1 MQLSVTPWT
10 VAHQAPLSM
19 GFPRQEYWSGLP
31 LPSPGDHP
39 DLGIKPVSP
48 AWQMNSLPVSHLK
61 SCLMDRLY
69 DDNIDSPERGD
80 KVQRTF
86 NKNPNK
92 CILFCLCLASMVRF
106 MNNSSVCRIT
116 RIIMKI
122 LKNKSIIKG
131 SFVTEKSRFLQ
142 SVAIKSWIH
151 HEFKTKSY
159 TE

>member
-1 MQLSVTPWT
+1 MCNSFVPPWT
-10 VAHQAPLSM
+10 VARQAPLPM

-31 LPSPGDHP
+31 LPSPGDHS
-39 DLGIKPVSP
+39 DLGIGAASP
-48 AWQMNSLPVSHLK
+48 AWQMNSLPGSHLK

-92 CILFCLCLASMVRF
+92 CILFCWCLASMVRF

-122 LKNKSIIKG
+122 LKNKNIIKG

-151 HEFKTKSY
+151 HEFKT
-159 TE
+159 